1 MPNYEGGY
9 MVKHIFF
16 SLFSFIAITSYSQ
29 EVDPESTDEMFTIDT
44 PITIDLDE
52 EEEEE
57 YVEPKKKKP
66 KKNVFYGLKTKKRY
80 TQKGSGDNKTY
91 ELFYILKEYE
101 EPDPYVRDVYWI
113 DYRRGKIRS
122 EGEVDK
128 EYGAILHGPYKK
140 MQGDQVLEQGI
151 FYKGMKH
158 GRWVKYDKDDILID
172 KEKYYKGWPKESL
185 VSYYDRE
192 RQKMKEI
199 IPIEYGEK
207 EGNYYY
213 FHKNGKVAVKGEF
226 KWDNRVGDWIEYY
239 SNGRRKKII
248 RYSKEPFDE
257 SHTPYIW
264 KEWNKRGQLVY
275 EKR

>member
-1 MPNYEGGY
+1 MFLKYL
-9 MVKHIFF
+9 VLLFTTF
-16 SLFSFIAITSYSQ
+16 LLVTSLHAQ
-29 EVDPESTDEMFTIDT
+29 EADPESTDKMFTIDT
-44 PITIDLDE
+44 PITIDLEEDE
-52 EEEEE
+52 KEED
-57 YVEPKKKKP
+57 YVEPKKKKR

-80 TQKGSGDNKTY
+80 TQKGSGDGKTY
-91 ELFYILKEYE
+91 ELFYVLKEYV

-140 MQGDQVLEQGI
+140 MQGDQVLEEGI

-158 GRWVKYDKDDILID
+158 GRWVRYDKNDILID

-185 VSYYDRE
+185 VSYYDQKRE
-192 RQKMKEI
+192 KMKEI

-213 FHKNGKVAVKGEF
+213 FHSNGKVAVKGEY
-226 KWDNRVGDWIEYY
+226 KWDNKVGDWVEYY
-239 SNGRRKKII
+239 PTGRRKKII
-248 RYSKEPFDE
+248 RYSKDPFDKQ
-257 SHTPYIW
+257 STPYIY
-264 KEWNKRGQLVY
+264 KEWNQRGKLVY
-275 EKR
+275 QRR